1 MHVYFNNNSS
11 TQGEPLMDLFNKA
24 AGSCSCGASK
34 ELSHTQAQPAAW
46 VLLCPWLGDWD
57 CTGLYQQ
64 DCVLLSIPNHVLCST
79 VSIMLKLQIAN
90 MVLGSLI
97 SQVQPKY
104 MQRCSFSPTSRAGI
118 SNSPTAHGFPALLI
132 GFGLLTCFHYLTQSL
147 YQLTAK
153 SRNQPRK
160 SPHIIFDSTSL

>member
-46 VLLCPWLGDWD
+46 VLLCPWLRDWD

-79 VSIMLKLQIAN
+79 VSIMPEFAQVTNCKHGPGLFDTA
-90 MVLGSLI
+90 GSAQVHAEML
-97 SQVQPKY
+97 VQPHIPSWDFKLTH
-104 MQRCSFSPTSRAGI
+104 SSWFPSTFDWLWTPHLFSLLNPK
-118 SNSPTAHGFPALLI
+118 PLPA
-132 GFGLLTCFHYLTQSL
+132 YSQ
-147 YQLTAK
+147 K
-153 SRNQPRK
+153 
-160 SPHIIFDSTSL
+160 